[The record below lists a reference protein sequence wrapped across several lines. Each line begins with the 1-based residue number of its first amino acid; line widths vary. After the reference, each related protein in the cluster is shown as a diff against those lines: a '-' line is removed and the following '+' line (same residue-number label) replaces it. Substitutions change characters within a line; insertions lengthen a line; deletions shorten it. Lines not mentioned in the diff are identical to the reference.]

1 LAFELYVMSVPVE
14 RRRAV
19 DRVSSQLKRLLDPNS
34 THAPVQVL
42 VGESRNALLS
52 AG

>member
-1 LAFELYVMSVPVE
+1 MSVPVE

-34 THAPVQVL
+34 THAPVQVR
-42 VGESRNALLS
+42 VGESRSALLS